1 MSNQDRV
8 SITLRD
14 FDKEPGNFGFGVP
27 DVTPVTLVGLTV
39 AMDLIRT
46 ALLDITIGVISNQG
60 IVLNDQY
67 ESSQTGSLIPE
78 ANRES
83 KWLVTYQDNQEFLA
97 IGVPNPGY
105 RKVFNFEVPTAK
117 LSLRQNNSSVVWVK
131 GGATN
136 VPEFDS
142 FVLAVNSILRS
153 PYGGIG
159 DILQIED
166 VSRNT

>member
-8 SITLRD
+8 SISLRD
-14 FDKEPGNFGFGVP
+14 YDKEAGNFGFGVP

-46 ALLDITIGVISNQG
+46 ALIDITNGVISNQV
-60 IVLNDQY
+60 IALNDQY
-67 ESSQTGSLIPE
+67 ESSSTGSAVPE
-78 ANRES
+78 SNRES
-83 KWLVTYQDNQEFLA
+83 KWLVTYQDNSEFLA
-97 IGVPNPGY
+97 IGVANPGY
-105 RKVFNFEVPTAK
+105 RKVFNFEVPTAR
-117 LSLRQNNSSVVWVK
+117 LELRQNNSSVVWVK
-131 GGATN
+131 GGAAN
-136 VPEFDS
+136 VAVFDP

-153 PYGGIG
+153 PYGGVG